1 MQGSLGE
8 KFGEGAFADVH
19 AWAPGR
25 VVKLH
30 KAGIPQAINWWEARM
45 TRAAFAAG
53 APAPEVFGEVTVDE
67 RFGVV
72 LQRFDGPTLLQRV
85 QAGDMTRQQAGTIL
99 ATLGLAVQRTP
110 PPKDV
115 LSLRAAIEATLRF
128 NDRGLPKHIAT
139 SILALIERLSPGD
152 GLCHCDIHP
161 GNVIL
166 TAEGPR
172 LIDWGGAVRAPGWLD
187 LATCHLIMSE
197 IGPEVAGH
205 PGPRATAAAML
216 SEYAR
221 LADLSPATLT
231 TAIAPYLPIARF
243 RFLLGGAVPAFRERL
258 IQRVEAELSAAG
270 ALQREHS
277 QSP

>member
-8 KFGEGAFADVH
+8 KIGKGAFADVH

-30 KAGIPQAINWWEARM
+30 KAGVPLAINRWEARM

-53 APAPEVFGEVTVDE
+53 APAPQVFGEVTLDG

-99 ATLGLAVQRTP
+99 ATLGLAVHRTP
-110 PPKDV
+110 PPKDI
-115 LSLRAAIEATLRF
+115 LSLPEAINSTLRF
-128 NDRGLPKHIAT
+128 NDRGLPRHLGVG
-139 SILALIERLSPGD
+139 ILTLIERLSPDD

-161 GNVIL
+161 ANVIL

-187 LATCHLIMSE
+187 LATCQLIMSE

-205 PGPRATAAAML
+205 PGPQVTAAAML

-221 LADLSPATLT
+221 LAGLSPATLA
-231 TAIAPYLPIARF
+231 TAIATYMPIARL

-258 IQRVEAELSAAG
+258 IQRLAADLRLAG
-270 ALQREHS
+270 RE
-277 QSP
+277 